1 MNCGGSMLKYWSN
14 AFMTTGSAVLATAIF
29 TDYVESGL
37 LIGGLG
43 IFLGAWLHGLSIS
56 TQKEGKR

>member
-1 MNCGGSMLKYWSN
+1 MLKYWAS

-29 TDYVESGL
+29 TDYVETGL

-43 IFLGAWLHGLSIS
+43 IFIGAWFHGLSLPVK
-56 TQKEGKR
+56 KERKR

>member
-1 MNCGGSMLKYWSN
+1 MLKYWSS

-29 TDYVESGL
+29 TPYVTAGF

-43 IFLGAWLHGLSIS
+43 IFLGAWLYGLSLPVK
-56 TQKEGKR
+56 KEAKR